1 MAWEQFV
8 AGRYLRG
15 KLQLG
20 IIAAILGIVLFDV
33 FAAIFFFGW
42 LIYKRKRVSLITI
55 ISAISVCGINIGVWA
70 LICVLGVFNGFNG
83 IVKSL
88 LVGFDPHIRITAVE
102 GAIQQSDSLVAVVQA
117 IPEVMAAG
125 PFING
130 RSALMLGNELKVIEV
145 RGMRAADAKSATGL
159 AQAMVTGSLPD
170 SSPAIPHP
178 IVLGRALSFD
188 LRIRRGDTVSLL
200 SQSGLEESLTQYASP
215 TIIRSVVT
223 GVFESSN
230 KDYDTYR
237 AYTDLATARALFAV
251 PTGVM
256 GIEVRVKDLEQAQAV
271 GEQLQA
277 MLGNRYRV
285 ETWQDL
291 HRDLLAVMEL
301 ERWAAFVILSL
312 IIIVAVFN
320 VLGSLTMLVK
330 EKGRDVGILKSM
342 GATDAA
348 VRSIFLRQGFLIGL
362 VGTIAGVIKGVI
374 ICLLQQQYGLIPLN
388 NSVYIISA
396 LPVQMRVSDI
406 VIISATA
413 LLLSTVAA
421 IYPASRAAKLLPAD
435 AVRYE

>member
-1 MAWEQFV
+1 MTWEQFV

-15 KLQLG
+15 KLQFG
-20 IIAAILGIVLFDV
+20 IIAAILAIVVFDV

-102 GAIQQSDSLVAVVQA
+102 GPIQNADSLVRIVQA
-117 IPEVMAAG
+117 IPEVKAAG

-130 RSALMLGNELKVIEV
+130 RSALMIGNELKVIEI
-145 RGMRAADAKSATGL
+145 RGMNAADAGSAIGL
-159 AQAMVTGSLPD
+159 AKAMVSGSLPNGT
-170 SSPAIPHP
+170 PQLPHP

-188 LRIRRGDTVSLL
+188 LRIRKGDTLSLL

-215 TIIRSVVT
+215 TIIRAVVT

-230 KDYDTYR
+230 KEYDTYR
-237 AYTDLATARALFAV
+237 AYTDLATARQLFAL
-251 PTGVM
+251 PSGVM
-256 GIEVRVKDLEQAQAV
+256 GIEVRVNDIEQAEAV
-271 GEQLQA
+271 GKQLQTT
-277 MLGNRYRV
+277 LGSGYRV
-285 ETWQDL
+285 DTWQDL

-330 EKGRDVGILKSM
+330 EKGRDIGILKSM

-348 VRSIFLRQGFLIGL
+348 VRSIFLRQGLLIGL
-362 VGTIAGVIKGVI
+362 VGTIAGVIKGVL
-374 ICLLQQQYGLIPLN
+374 ICLLQQEYGLIPLN

-406 VIISATA
+406 AIISATA
-413 LLLSTVAA
+413 LALSGIAA
-421 IYPASRAAKLLPAD
+421 IYPARRAAKLLPAD